1 MSEKR
6 KINNNNLKIYDF
18 FNKKCKNN
26 NVNDANCTS
35 KYFNYVS

>member
-6 KINNNNLKIYDF
+6 KNNNLKIYDF
-18 FNKKCKNN
+18 LNKKSKNN

-35 KYFNYVS
+35 KYFNYFS